1 MLTKWLVPK
10 QPPSDPAPL
19 VVGGP
24 GPGQSR
30 DGKENGGGGPNRSN
44 PQKGKGVLERMWAA
58 QRQLDEDDE
67 DDEALLDEVAKD
79 AAVLAEMMPRL
90 RAVVGELPSQEA
102 LEALLRLAKFDLEGA
117 ATLYF
122 DNVSATDVSTE
133 ASADAPLGVA
143 GSSSSSSTA
152 LVVQPPGTP
161 RPDPTPLGVVVAPPS
176 KSRAVPLAGAKLL
189 KALQIV
195 QKVGIPLK
203 LAILLVPQPSAGE
216 RPNHKAANPWA
227 KQSVLAVSA
236 EALGACLNF
245 GAVLDVLANGTHVHT
260 IGPEQ
265 LRIET
270 LNAQPVIHY
279 VDMPERLDAMW
290 DAAQLAARLG
300 PMCEAGGSLHAHLE
314 FVHGSSKKTMIN
326 ALLAVLTDTS
336 RRQVTAKSAER
347 LEYLADYE
355 QHQKL
360 KQEAVI
366 AEMRKKLALKHPQM
380 DPQELDK
387 KAKKETPPTSSRF
400 NKEPQEKRRAVQ
412 ANGGP
417 APPLKP
423 APASAIATALVTHTL
438 VSTPPRSRGAGR
450 GGGSRR
456 QGGR

>member
-10 QPPSDPAPL
+10 QPPSHPAPL

-58 QRQLDEDDE
+58 QRPFDEDDE

-102 LEALLRLAKFDLEGA
+102 LEALLRRAKFDLEEA
-117 ATLYF
+117 ATMYF
-122 DNVSATDVSTE
+122 DNLSAATDVSTE

-176 KSRAVPLAGAKLL
+176 KSRAVTLAGAKLL

-203 LAILLVPQPSAGE
+203 LAVLLVPQPSAGE
-216 RPNHKAANPWA
+216 RPNHKAANRWA

-245 GAVLDVLANGTHVHT
+245 GAVLDVLANGAHVYT
-260 IGPEQ
+260 IGPHQ

-270 LNAQPVIHY
+270 LNAQPVIHH
-279 VDMPERLDAMW
+279 VDMPERLDGMW

-336 RRQVTAKSAER
+336 RRQVAAKSAER

-355 QHQKL
+355 QLQKL
-360 KQEAVI
+360 KQEAAI
-366 AEMRKKLALKHPQM
+366 AETRKKLALKHPQM

-387 KAKKETPPTSSRF
+387 KAKKETLPTSARF
-400 NKEPQEKRRAVQ
+400 NQEPQAKRRAVQ

-417 APPLKP
+417 APLSNQHRP
-423 APASAIATALVTHTL
+423 APPPRPSSLTRL
-438 VSTPPRSRGAGR
+438 SPPPRSRGAGR